1 MFLAIDTD
9 ILLYKSAMSAE
20 TEIEWSPDIW
30 TLFMDM
36 NEAKDAFVKQLDAI
50 TDKLKVQNVICCL
63 SDRNGNFRKQVD
75 PTYKSNRRGTRK
87 PTGYAALVDW
97 VRKEYSTMSK
107 PLTEADDIMGILSTM
122 PKNKGKCIIV
132 SDDKDMKTIP
142 GKLYRP
148 TTYEQLDITEQE
160 ADKHFLMQVLC
171 GDQAD
176 GYKGVPGIGP
186 KKAEAILGPRPHWGA
201 VQKAFTDAGMTAE
214 DAITQA
220 RLARILRWQDWDI
233 DKGEPILW
241 TPQRQKI

>member
-50 TDKLKVQNVICCL
+50 TDKLNVQNVICCL

-97 VRKEYSTMSK
+97 VREEYETMSK

-148 TTYEQLDITEQE
+148 TTDEQLDITEQE

-171 GDQAD
+171 GDPSRRLQRRSW
-176 GYKGVPGIGP
+176 YRTKESRSHTWTTPT
-186 KKAEAILGPRPHWGA
+186 LGCGA
-201 VQKAFTDAGMTAE
+201 KAFTDAGMTAE

-241 TPQRQKI
+241 TPQRQKT

>member
-1 MFLAIDTD
+1 
-9 ILLYKSAMSAE
+9 
-20 TEIEWSPDIW
+20 
-30 TLFMDM
+30 MDM

-87 PTGYAALVDW
+87 PTGYAPLVDW

-148 TTYEQLDITEQE
+148 TTDEQLDITEQE
-160 ADKHFLMQVLC
+160 ADKHFLMQVYVVIK
-171 GDQAD
+171 QTVIRRSW
-176 GYKGVPGIGP
+176 YWTK
-186 KKAEAILGPRPHWGA
+186 ESRSH
-201 VQKAFTDAGMTAE
+201 T
-214 DAITQA
+214 
-220 RLARILRWQDWDI
+220 
-233 DKGEPILW
+233 W
-241 TPQRQKI
+241 TPPTLGCGAKGIY